1 MICPICGTE
10 FEPYRNNQK
19 YCSPACNKIANRN
32 YARNNYK
39 NYRPKNKKHKCM
51 MCGLNRCDGKY
62 EIVMRASKR
71 TFIKVM
77 GTGSRVQYIHKRGN
91 YESGN

>member
-19 YCSPACNKIANRN
+19 YCKPECNKVANRN
-32 YARNNYK
+32 YARNNPK

-62 EIVMRASKR
+62 QICEQCKQTDVYQSY
-71 TFIKVM
+71 
-77 GTGSRVQYIHKRGN
+77 GYWQPWSIH
-91 YESGN
+91 S

>member
-19 YCSPACNKIANRN
+19 YCKPECNKVANRN
-32 YARNNYK
+32 YARNNPK
-39 NYRPKNKKHKCM
+39 NYRPKNKKHKCK

-62 EIVMRASKR
+62 QICDQCKQTDVYQSY
-71 TFIKVM
+71 
-77 GTGSRVQYIHKRGN
+77 GYWQPWSIH
-91 YESGN
+91 S